1 MLKCCAWSV
10 CVCSFVYIL
19 YILLVG
25 WLAIMWLVMVSTP
38 IMAICHFWWCK
49 LKDWKQRRRRHQ
61 RSLRYTGD
69 MYDGVLDYHVGGRRC
84 VEGRSR
90 HLWLWFWLIGWGES
104 GCMSATHT
112 PRRSRPPITKSR
124 KKEIRKS
131 VAKASQRSMR
141 NRPWTLTDLAVSRV
155 VLFHVVYNKKK
166 RVSQADRHWTEL
178 IDWSLYLLFFY
189 STCSSSLMS
198 WAVSTRDLNL
208 DSWLFVCRLA
218 RSTKVRNIALW
229 QVFLMYPPPLIGF
242 IPFN

>member
-61 RSLRYTGD
+61 QSLRYTGD

-104 GCMSATHT
+104 GFSDSHSH
-112 PRRSRPPITKSR
+112 PEDLLSQSQERRRFAKVWLKQVKGR
-124 KKEIRKS
+124 WEIDPG
-131 VAKASQRSMR
+131 
-141 NRPWTLTDLAVSRV
+141 PWLT
-155 VLFHVVYNKKK
+155 
-166 RVSQADRHWTEL
+166 
-178 IDWSLYLLFFY
+178 
-189 STCSSSLMS
+189 
-198 WAVSTRDLNL
+198 
-208 DSWLFVCRLA
+208 WLFLVSCCFMSCTIKKSGFHKR
-218 RSTKVRNIALW
+218 
-229 QVFLMYPPPLIGF
+229 IGTG
-242 IPFN
+242 PN